1 MSAGMFA
8 LVVALATVGAAVG
21 VALRFLLDQW
31 LGAWGVL
38 TANTAASFLAGVVT
52 GVTVWASS
60 PAPVWAPAVLTAG
73 VAFVLALGTFSTVAA
88 DAAEH
93 VLDGRVG
100 RQVAPP
106 PAMRYGGGDPRCP
119 SGRRLSSLRG
129 RRPAR
134 KPEHR

>member
-1 MSAGMFA
+1 MSAGMLA
-8 LVVALATVGAAVG
+8 LVVTLATVGAAVG

-100 RQVAPP
+100 KVLLLWPLHLLCGMAAATLGVLLVA
-106 PAMRYGGGDPRCP
+106 G
-119 SGRRLSSLRG
+119 
-129 RRPAR
+129 
-134 KPEHR
+134 